1 MIFIYLKSKD
11 NFVGTI
17 YGDTVEVKNDKEFN
31 IYIEKK
37 LIASIDF
44 EKIEKIRKRAYELHI
59 NV

>member
-17 YGDTVEVKNDKEFN
+17 YADEIEMKEDKGAN
-31 IYIEKK
+31 IYIGKN

-44 EKIEKIRKRAYELHI
+44 ERIEKIREKAYELHI
-59 NV
+59 NI